1 MRVCVRVRCCSLELT
16 RVLRS
21 PLACAADYKTETEK
35 AFQDP
40 RNHDPIED
48 EYGRPIRRLY
58 SGRIKKRV
66 DLKHE
71 GESDEVI
78 YQYTGEGSANP
89 NKYALDEI
97 YPEKFDDAAG
107 QPSKTLFAKNA
118 RMRMVEYFPEKDIKA
133 YLGGEAD
140 ELMFGH
146 SVAGAGVGQ
155 DQYEVREVPDL
166 MPNSFMGS
174 AGLTSKEL
182 QRHVL
187 KEKINQDGPETFPH
201 VADAADEIIY
211 GRRTNRHYNRV
222 DKITDLP
229 LHGKAGFRDAA
240 GMLSRERARTGQE
253 PLEKKL
259 DNIIKHETR
268 PYLGGEA
275 DEVIYGRQMGGNRS
289 ELNEIKDLRPKMFAG
304 AAGLTSN
311 EVIKANPDLEH
322 YIIEQPPGSSSKLE
336 LRRGGEM
343 AERLGACDG
352 EAGEPLRI
360 ASSYPEAFVGAAGMN
375 SSDLMTKSGSA
386 DQMIFRLNPQSGL
399 ATGGEAAQAIYGN
412 TGNTDLKS
420 FIHQGAFE
428 ISSVYPRAYRGV
440 AGASSRN
447 LFKNSPEAGG
457 RHLFSENLKGRV
469 IGQKGCG
476 TDAKPKGNPG
486 GAGLNSKEL
495 FKGHKLQAIGD
506 TPRERNND
514 VDGDGISDHLR
525 DEEADIVLYGGDL
538 DDSELRKVG
547 GIPDKNPKAFEGAAG
562 LTSRQVFRAQQECLV
577 GAEYHPEEHKLG
589 QARWGGE
596 MESVMYGEHSSN
608 RSVIYEVQKLAPEKY
623 EDAAGLTS
631 KHAQAVREDISMD
644 DARGKKTMPAPERAR
659 GNPNAHGRVDITNF
673 DKKAFHEAAGLSS
686 IQQHRGED
694 EEAMLTCAGTGGV
707 RDARQFQG
715 EAASVVFGGP
725 PPPEQTA
732 HKSIAGLTS
741 SAVHHIKKSGY
752 EARRLDV
759 RTMRD
764 PGGSEAHDVMYA
776 KRAED
781 VEYDG
786 NEEPRI
792 DELPEKYPENFTGA
806 AGLST
811 KDTFRQLV
819 RPYMFGEKT
828 SDGME
833 MGAKHITSLNAA
845 ATPSQLNTA
854 FMRASHWFEP
864 DDTPGAGRARKFTPE
879 EVEQSMAAA
888 ELAEESRRNKLYQ
901 SYASYGAASGY
912 QDAEHTGTYDQYE
925 WQQEEAPKW
934 ARERPVPPTGPPT
947 MPQQQPPSPTKQQTF
962 QQTQKQPTQQTQ
974 PQPPPPPRG
983 TPAAPAAASSS
994 AEPYPGSPMDRLPP
1008 GAAHKRFMESSVGSV
1023 VPPLGRPPSPS
1034 RGTPRAAPPSPAN
1047 LGLFSKGSFAARKLE
1062 ATRDAYGY
1070 DNGPLSGRSSQPS
1083 PGRASLG
1090 QYADFASRLN
1100 AAESQRSQR
1109 SARSY
1114 RG

>member
-1 MRVCVRVRCCSLELT
+1 M
-16 RVLRS
+16 LRS

-166 MPNSFMGS
+166 MPNSFIGS

-259 DNIIKHETR
+259 DNIIQHETR

-304 AAGLTSN
+304 AAGLTST

-447 LFKNSPEAGG
+447 LFKNCPEAGG
-457 RHLFSENLKGRV
+457 RHHAAK
-469 IGQKGCG
+469 
-476 TDAKPKGNPG
+476 DAGHG
-486 GAGLNSKEL
+486 GGVKAGLVEHAT
-495 FKGHKLQAIGD
+495 GHQADPAGHLHA
-506 TPRERNND
+506 
-514 VDGDGISDHLR
+514 DH
-525 DEEADIVLYGGDL
+525 
-538 DDSELRKVG
+538 VG
-547 GIPDKNPKAFEGAAG
+547 
-562 LTSRQVFRAQQECLV
+562 QQQEPD
-577 GAEYHPEEHKLG
+577 H
-589 QARWGGE
+589 
-596 MESVMYGEHSSN
+596 
-608 RSVIYEVQKLAPEKY
+608 
-623 EDAAGLTS
+623 
-631 KHAQAVREDISMD
+631 
-644 DARGKKTMPAPERAR
+644 
-659 GNPNAHGRVDITNF
+659 RVC
-673 DKKAFHEAAGLSS
+673 
-686 IQQHRGED
+686 R
-694 EEAMLTCAGTGGV
+694 
-707 RDARQFQG
+707 
-715 EAASVVFGGP
+715 
-725 PPPEQTA
+725 
-732 HKSIAGLTS
+732 
-741 SAVHHIKKSGY
+741 HHVL
-752 EARRLDV
+752 R
-759 RTMRD
+759 
-764 PGGSEAHDVMYA
+764 
-776 KRAED
+776 
-781 VEYDG
+781 
-786 NEEPRI
+786 
-792 DELPEKYPENFTGA
+792 
-806 AGLST
+806 
-811 KDTFRQLV
+811 
-819 RPYMFGEKT
+819 
-828 SDGME
+828 
-833 MGAKHITSLNAA
+833 A
-845 ATPSQLNTA
+845 ATHA
-854 FMRASHWFEP
+854 FSSRSA
-864 DDTPGAGRARKFTPE
+864 
-879 EVEQSMAAA
+879 
-888 ELAEESRRNKLYQ
+888 SRRN
-901 SYASYGAASGY
+901 
-912 QDAEHTGTYDQYE
+912 
-925 WQQEEAPKW
+925 
-934 ARERPVPPTGPPT
+934 ARSERRPT
-947 MPQQQPPSPTKQQTF
+947 
-962 QQTQKQPTQQTQ
+962 
-974 PQPPPPPRG
+974 R
-983 TPAAPAAASSS
+983 SSS
-994 AEPYPGSPMDRLPP
+994 RSAMNRASI
-1008 GAAHKRFMESSVGSV
+1008 AAWETTNQISMESGMFA
-1023 VPPLGRPPSPS
+1023 PLPVNTTGCTNDS
-1034 RGTPRAAPPSPAN
+1034 
-1047 LGLFSKGSFAARKLE
+1047 
-1062 ATRDAYGY
+1062 ATRT
-1070 DNGPLSGRSSQPS
+1070 
-1083 PGRASLG
+1083 
-1090 QYADFASRLN
+1090 
-1100 AAESQRSQR
+1100 E
-1109 SARSY
+1109 
-1114 RG
+1114 

>member
-1 MRVCVRVRCCSLELT
+1 MGFAKEHEEIDRGWYPERGIPPAAGSPNRQTPMPSQGPPTPSHMRGTSSSARMSSPRGSSPAKRGPAT
-16 RVLRS
+16 RKNVAEEQRGDRRRS
-21 PLACAADYKTETEK
+21 HDYKTETEK

-40 RNHDPIED
+40 SNHDPIED

-360 ASSYPEAFVGAAGMN
+360 ASSYPEVF
-375 SSDLMTKSGSA
+375 
-386 DQMIFRLNPQSGL
+386 SGL

-506 TPRERNND
+506 TPRDRNND

-631 KHAQAVREDISMD
+631 KHAQAVREDLSMD

-888 ELAEESRRNKLYQ
+888 ELAEESRRHKLYQ

-934 ARERPVPPTGPPT
+934 ARERP
-947 MPQQQPPSPTKQQTF
+947 
-962 QQTQKQPTQQTQ
+962 
-974 PQPPPPPRG
+974 
-983 TPAAPAAASSS
+983 
-994 AEPYPGSPMDRLPP
+994 
-1008 GAAHKRFMESSVGSV
+1008 
-1023 VPPLGRPPSPS
+1023 
-1034 RGTPRAAPPSPAN
+1034 
-1047 LGLFSKGSFAARKLE
+1047 GSFAARKLE